1 MYKQLLKRREDN
13 NNNMIWII
21 KWNRI
26 AHEMFFD
33 VMNLSNIYT
42 KKEKKNAGK
51 KLANSS
57 N

>member
-1 MYKQLLKRREDN
+1 
-13 NNNMIWII
+13 MIWII